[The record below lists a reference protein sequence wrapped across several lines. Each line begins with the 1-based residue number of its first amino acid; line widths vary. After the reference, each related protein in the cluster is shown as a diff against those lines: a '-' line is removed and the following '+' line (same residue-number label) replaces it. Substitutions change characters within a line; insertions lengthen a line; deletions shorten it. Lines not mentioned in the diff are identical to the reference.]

1 MRTKYS
7 RYIVFENRSYGC
19 SGGEVFVHGNAQFP
33 RLYTYEELI
42 SVKKN
47 PDIFTILPV
56 QVTKDQIESQKRRMV
71 VEEA

>member
-7 RYIVFENRSYGC
+7 RYIVFEKQSLGC
-19 SGGEVFVHGNAQFP
+19 SGGGVFVHGNAQYP
-33 RLYTYEELI
+33 KLYTYKELI

-56 QVTKDQIESQKRRMV
+56 QVTKDQIEYQKRRV